1 MFPPLDKITIDEMD
15 DYPNAHLIDAY
26 LFRIVYF
33 MLKSIRYFMFRRIR
47 AILFMLNK
55 IFEVLLM
62 LKRIRAFFFML
73 KKIRAVL
80 FMLKII
86 IEVLF
91 MLKRIREVL
100 SMLKRIS
107 ATPLCLAIVYL
118 VIKNIMFDINLVLS
132 GHLRF
137 LVRPG
142 N

>member
-1 MFPPLDKITIDEMD
+1 
-15 DYPNAHLIDAY
+15 
-26 LFRIVYF
+26 
-33 MLKSIRYFMFRRIR
+33 
-47 AILFMLNK
+47 MLNK

-118 VIKNIMFDINLVLS
+118 VIKNIMFDINLVYQAILGS
-132 GHLRF
+132 LFDQEIDFYHLMVF
-137 LVRPG
+137 LIMCVCVSEFEV
-142 N
+142 

>member
-1 MFPPLDKITIDEMD
+1 MVEINFLVEQGT
-15 DYPNAHLIDAY
+15 
-26 LFRIVYF
+26 
-33 MLKSIRYFMFRRIR
+33 LKSIRYFMFRRIR

-118 VIKNIMFDINLVLS
+118 VIKNIVFDKDFIQHKKYCTDSPEHKITNTLQHKINYAE
-132 GHLRF
+132 
-137 LVRPG
+137 
-142 N
+142 

>member
-1 MFPPLDKITIDEMD
+1 
-15 DYPNAHLIDAY
+15 
-26 LFRIVYF
+26 
-33 MLKSIRYFMFRRIR
+33 
-47 AILFMLNK
+47 
-55 IFEVLLM
+55 M

-118 VIKNIMFDINLVLS
+118 VIKDFIQHKKYCTDSPEHKITNTLQHKINYAE
-132 GHLRF
+132 
-137 LVRPG
+137 
-142 N
+142 